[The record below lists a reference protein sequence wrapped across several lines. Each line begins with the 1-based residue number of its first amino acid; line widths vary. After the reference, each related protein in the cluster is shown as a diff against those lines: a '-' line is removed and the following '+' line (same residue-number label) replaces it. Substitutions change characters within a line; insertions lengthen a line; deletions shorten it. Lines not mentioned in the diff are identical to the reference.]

1 DAKNGVA
8 DPSKHSDLSLF
19 TTKVLSIFDD
29 VWKTY
34 NDESSN
40 KPNRIFWHEH
50 SVFLLKGIPGISF
63 LSNPQFLEMT
73 HTFLIRNPEKSIKS
87 LYKAA
92 NFIIAKND
100 EFDLNKQP
108 IVINSDDII
117 NDPKGIL
124 KKYCELIGEEF
135 KEEMIQWEAKPINE
149 FRFKGANTTYTT
161 ISELMV

>member
-1 DAKNGVA
+1 MKANISIVSTSHVFLRPFLQRSQEFHVFNEPFLEFCLDIENSKDVKNGVA

-19 TTKVLSIFDD
+19 TTKVLSIFED

-34 NDESSN
+34 NYESSN
-40 KPNRIFWHEH
+40 NPKRVFWHEH

-63 LSNPQFLEMT
+63 LSNPKFLEMT

-100 EFDLNKQP
+100 EFG
-108 IVINSDDII
+108 INASFDKNRGD
-117 NDPKGIL
+117 
-124 KKYCELIGEEF
+124 
-135 KEEMIQWEAKPINE
+135 
-149 FRFKGANTTYTT
+149 
-161 ISELMV
+161 